1 MFPLLVS
8 WYLRTLERSRRDER
22 GQSTAEYALVILGA
36 VGVATLLLT
45 WAVKS
50 NAISKLFD
58 TIVNKVLSKVL

>member
-1 MFPLLVS
+1 MFPILVS

>member
-1 MFPLLVS
+1 MFPYLIHF
-8 WYLRTLERSRRDER
+8 YLRAVERSRHDQR

-36 VGVATLLLT
+36 VGVASLLIG

-58 TIVNKVLSKVL
+58 VIVNKVLSKVV

>member
-1 MFPLLVS
+1 MFPFLLS
-8 WYLRTLERSRRDER
+8 WYLRTLERTHNDER

-36 VGVATLLLT
+36 VSVASLLLM

-58 TIVNKVLSKVL
+58 VIINKVLSKVT